1 LADLLEVQYA
11 VSADGRRVAEAEVG
25 SIVAARE
32 LVAAAIAAGSELA
45 WAHSAA
51 DLSALGFSERPG
63 YRRLVGPA
71 MPKPMPTDVTELSAD
86 EDTAE
91 LCAAAYHG
99 QWGHKTP
106 DTWPLADL
114 AGSTLLGLRR
124 GGLIAGTCRITT
136 AAGYIDAPGLIPHER
151 DDAGYR
157 MLLAAALSRIAA
169 GQVIVE
175 SWGDS
180 QDRVR
185 ACEQLGLTTAAYCPG
200 WELDLVGQT
209 EAVLP
214 FLAHPT
220 DCAGDNGQMIAA
232 VGKFR

>member
-1 LADLLEVQYA
+1 MGLWDAASRRPGRERRSAQLAETLDVEYA

-25 SIVAARE
+25 GIVAARE

-51 DLSALGFSERPG
+51 DLSSLGFSERSG

-71 MPKPMPTDVTELSAD
+71 LRTPMPDGVTELSAD

-91 LCAAAYHG
+91 LCAAAYRG

-106 DTWPLADL
+106 DAWPLADL

-124 GGLIAGTCRITT
+124 GGLIAGTCRIAST
-136 AAGYIDAPGLIPHER
+136 AGYIDAPGLIPGQR
-151 DDAGYR
+151 DYAGYL
-157 MLLAAALSRIAA
+157 MLLSAALSRAAA
-169 GQVIVE
+169 GQVTVE

-180 QDRVR
+180 RDRVR
-185 ACEQLGLTTAAYCPG
+185 ACEQLGLATAEYCPG
-200 WELDLVGQT
+200 WELDLADQAK
-209 EAVLP
+209 AV
-214 FLAHPT
+214 
-220 DCAGDNGQMIAA
+220 
-232 VGKFR
+232 RSS